1 MVKMEKMETKHL
13 VGSKNYRIPVG
24 ITITQL
30 LEQQEISP
38 LGLAVAINNQVISKT
53 QWNNTLIENKQEIT
67 IIRATQGG

>member
-1 MVKMEKMETKHL
+1 MELIEIVINSET
-13 VGSKNYRIPVG
+13 YRIPVG